1 MLRVLWFA
9 LASRAE
15 NAGARRG
22 KQDEVCDAADT
33 TLRSLEEAMMTILGL
48 EGSCSDGGRSRRC
61 SMRAKKRTDCQEQLS
76 NTSHSKTEQNF
87 HDN

>member
-1 MLRVLWFA
+1 MLRVLWSA
-9 LASRAE
+9 LAIRAE

-22 KQDEVCDAADT
+22 KMDEVCDADT
-33 TLRSLEEAMMTILGL
+33 TWRSLEDAMMTIPGL
-48 EGSCSDGGRSRRC
+48 QGSCSDGGRSRRS